1 MKKAP
6 LLSRLLLC
14 SLVLL
19 LLVLIPLSLPVRAA
33 EPGASAV
40 HWQDYN
46 GKRIGILTGTL
57 MEQVAKDN
65 LPDSQ
70 YFYYNSYP
78 DCITALL
85 TGKIDGFLGDE
96 PALKSIRAE
105 QPEIGYVPERIV
117 TNQYSF
123 AFRKG
128 DPKSAALCQE
138 VNDFL
143 AQCRADGTLQE
154 IDDVWFGADES
165 RKLVDMSGLTG
176 ENGTIRVITTSTDM
190 PFSYIKDG
198 LHVGYDIDVVVR
210 FCRARGYA
218 LDLGDG
224 DFSARLPAIQSG
236 KYDFT
241 TAMNVTPERQEEVLF
256 SDPVSSGGVVVAVLA
271 KDLPSSS
278 LPTVDDLADRRIGV
292 ITGAVH
298 DSLVA
303 KRLPTAQL
311 VYYTGA
317 SDLLTAM
324 KTGKIDAFVVPES
337 NAIFMSYEDD
347 SITWLKEHLL
357 DGDLGFAFPKTD
369 SGRAHNEQFSAMVR
383 RMKADGSLQSLVDKW
398 FSADESAKA
407 MPDYTAL
414 PADNGTLTMATT
426 ASQIPYDYVRDNK
439 IVGFEVE
446 LATLFCR
453 ENGYALKV
461 EDMNFDGI
469 LASVQSGK
477 CDFGANCLVSTP
489 ERREKVDFSES
500 YHRESVVFVVPDPAK
515 TGEVSLLESI
525 RTSFEKTFIRED
537 RWKLFLEGVGTTLL
551 ITVSAILLGTA
562 LGFGAYMT
570 CRGGNPIANGVTRF
584 LVWLVHGMP
593 VVVLLMILY
602 YILFA
607 STPIDG
613 AAVAIIGFTL
623 VFGSAVYAMLQA
635 GVAAVDYGQTEAAY
649 ALGYGS
655 TRAFFRVVLP
665 QAVPH
670 FFPAYKG
677 EITSLIKATAVVGY
691 IAVQDLTKM
700 GDIIRGRTYEAF
712 FPLIAVAVIYF
723 LLAGILTFLAGRL
736 ELCLDPKRRKK
747 ETILKGVT
755 THD

>member
-1 MKKAP
+1 MHKSP
-6 LLSRLLLC
+6 
-14 SLVLL
+14 
-19 LLVLIPLSLPVRAA
+19 LLVLCVLVLAAVTLLSLPAGAA
-33 EPGASAV
+33 
-40 HWQDYN
+40 Q
-46 GKRIGILTGTL
+46 
-57 MEQVAKDN
+57 
-65 LPDSQ
+65 SQ
-70 YFYYNSYP
+70 
-78 DCITALL
+78 A
-85 TGKIDGFLGDE
+85 
-96 PALKSIRAE
+96 
-105 QPEIGYVPERIV
+105 
-117 TNQYSF
+117 
-123 AFRKG
+123 
-128 DPKSAALCQE
+128 
-138 VNDFL
+138 
-143 AQCRADGTLQE
+143 
-154 IDDVWFGADES
+154 
-165 RKLVDMSGLTG
+165 
-176 ENGTIRVITTSTDM
+176 
-190 PFSYIKDG
+190 
-198 LHVGYDIDVVVR
+198 
-210 FCRARGYA
+210 
-218 LDLGDG
+218 
-224 DFSARLPAIQSG
+224 
-236 KYDFT
+236 
-241 TAMNVTPERQEEVLF
+241 
-256 SDPVSSGGVVVAVLA
+256 
-271 KDLPSSS
+271 
-278 LPTVDDLADRRIGV
+278 LPTVDDLAGQRIGI
-292 ITGAVH
+292 ITGTIH
-298 DSLVA
+298 DGLVA
-303 KRLPTAQL
+303 RRLPTAQR

-347 SITWLKEHLL
+347 SITWLEEHLL

-383 RMKADGSLQSLVDKW
+383 RMKADGSLQTLVDKW
-398 FSADESAKA
+398 FSADEGAKT

-515 TGEVSLLESI
+515 TGEVSFLESI

-562 LGFGAYMT
+562 LGFGAYMA

-723 LLAGILTFLAGRL
+723 LLAGGINFLVRRV
-736 ELCLDPKRRKK
+736 ELRLDPRRRKP

-755 THD
+755 IHD